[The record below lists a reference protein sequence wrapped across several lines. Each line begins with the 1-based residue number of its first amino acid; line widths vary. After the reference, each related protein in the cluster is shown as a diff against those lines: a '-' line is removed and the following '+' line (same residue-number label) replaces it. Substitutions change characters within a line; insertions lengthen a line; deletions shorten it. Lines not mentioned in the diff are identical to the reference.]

1 MKSVFGSINN
11 WAKKISKKKVSAS
24 ELAFSSRVRHF
35 NNSKGWYNGLKEERV
50 AIFGKDSF
58 PFSGALLKHGAK
70 EGDIV
75 ILDVNHGS
83 TPPIFK
89 KTDTGTKMLYEKGH
103 IRLYT
108 PQGELKARIK
118 FDNPKEKVD
127 MKRYSPAGS
136 WIGKR
141 VDPKI

>member
-1 MKSVFGSINN
+1 MKSVFRSINN
-11 WAKKISKKKVSAS
+11 WAKKIGKKRVSAG

-35 NNSKGWYNGLKEERV
+35 NNSNNWSYGLKEERV
-50 AIFGKDSF
+50 AIFGKDSL

-75 ILDVNHGS
+75 ILDLNHGS
-83 TPPIFK
+83 KPPIQR
-89 KTDTGTKMLYEKGH
+89 KTQEGAKMPYEKGQ

-108 PQGELKARIK
+108 PEGELKAKIK
-118 FDNPKEKVD
+118 FDHSKDKIH
-127 MKRYSPAGS
+127 MKKYSPAGS

-141 VDPKI
+141 VNPQI